1 MTLTNK
7 AGSRGV
13 TLLELSIAMAL
24 IGAVGLSIYSMLNIG
39 LILGAKNSAVNTA
52 HEQARVAMLQLMQNL
67 HSAVSLPALA
77 DSNGVM
83 LNNPGAGTT
92 AAGISFQ
99 LWSGGP

>member
-7 AGSRGV
+7 AGSRGI

-52 HEQARVAMLQLMQNL
+52 HEQARVAMLQLVQNL

-99 LWSGGP
+99 L